1 MLAVALLKKSRS
13 YVRSENTANTVTRRR
28 MNKPN
33 YTQAPTKRA
42 IQQTVETAD
51 DCSKQ
56 CGADDAKPNHTTMT
70 PHSKYRA
77 VL

>member
-1 MLAVALLKKSRS
+1 
-13 YVRSENTANTVTRRR
+13 